1 MEEEQRAK
9 SKTPSFQVSDRRF
22 WVENEAIIDEA
33 PELQQKYPS
42 VVEELKARTE
52 AAEDKLRERL
62 RELEEENTSFRERI
76 NKNLER
82 RVEEEKAAFLKSLLE
97 VVDNFERAIRAAEET
112 SNFTGLLD
120 GVRLNLE
127 LLHKKFQDAGV
138 EPISNLNQTFDPNEA
153 EALSTVN
160 VSDPEMD
167 HKVVE
172 VVQTGYRLGERVIRP
187 AMVHVGR
194 WRAKED

>member
-1 MEEEQRAK
+1 MEEDQRAK
-9 SKTPSFQVSDRRF
+9 SKTTSFQVSDRRF

-82 RVEEEKAAFLKSLLE
+82 RIEEEKAAFLKSLLE

-112 SNFTGLLD
+112 SNFAGLLD

-138 EPISNLNQTFDPNEA
+138 EPISNLNEVFDPNEA
-153 EALSTVN
+153 EALITVN

-167 HKVVE
+167 QKVVE